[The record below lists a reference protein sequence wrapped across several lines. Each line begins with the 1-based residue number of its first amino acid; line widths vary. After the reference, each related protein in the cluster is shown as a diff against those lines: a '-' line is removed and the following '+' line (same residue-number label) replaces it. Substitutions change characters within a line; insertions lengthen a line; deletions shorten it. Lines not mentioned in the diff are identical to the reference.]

1 MSKKS
6 ILLIEDEK
14 EIRDIVHQG
23 LQSKLDEIRISESP
37 NAMDAF
43 LKLELQQFD
52 LVVLDMGLPGKSGY
66 EVLRFLGD
74 MAKAKK
80 PKNLLILTGSASEAE
95 IRART
100 EESFHFMAK
109 PCRSSEVAAKICS
122 LIGEPLAA
130 APPPKAAPMDITIL
144 NAFIDATLKVLS
156 TMAGTECKK
165 QKIFVRGSDQISGDV
180 SALVAINGKLQTGSM
195 AISFEEKCFLGVMS
209 RMLGE
214 EVTQLTP
221 DVVDGAG
228 ELCNQIFGITKKN
241 LNEQGMDIQPAIPSV
256 ITGAGH
262 RIKHMSQGP
271 ILAVRFDTA
280 SGPFV
285 IEAILQK
292 TAATAASA

>member
-23 LQSKLDEIRISESP
+23 LESKLEEIRISESP

-43 LKLELQQFD
+43 LKLEIQQFD

-74 MAKAKK
+74 MSKAKK

-100 EESFHFMAK
+100 KENFHFMAK

-122 LIGEPLAA
+122 LIGEQPPAA
-130 APPPKAAPMDITIL
+130 AAKNAPMDITIL

-209 RMLGE
+209 QMLGE

-256 ITGAGH
+256 ITGPGH

-280 SGPFV
+280 AGSFV

-292 TAATAASA
+292 TAVTAASA